1 MTKKLCELCGEH
13 LATVPDRSRTGRPI
27 NRVCSRCHGLRLVG
41 DMQAILELTVI
52 KQQLAKTANK
62 SPIGV
67 SVTKIGPKELDTL
80 VEEEDLRDD

>member
-1 MTKKLCELCGEH
+1 MKKSCELCGEH
-13 LATVPDRSRTGRPI
+13 PATVPDRSHTGRPT

-41 DMQAILELTVI
+41 DMQASLGLTAR

-67 SVTKIGPKELDTL
+67 SVTKIGPKELDIL
-80 VEEEDLRDD
+80 IEEEDLRDD